1 MIICIPVKGYME
13 VNSYLW
19 ANEET
24 RHAFLIDPG
33 ARGDLLLD
41 YCDQNGWVPEAIL
54 LTHGHFDHIGGVDAI
69 RARLDLPVRIHEAGR
84 AFLANP
90 KLNLSHYFGENQVL
104 ENAAFFRDGDL
115 LSLKDDPAYTLRVI
129 HTPGHTPDSSVFYD
143 AARGTAFVGDT
154 IFRGSRGND
163 RLPGGD
169 GPLLLRSIR
178 EKVLALPPE
187 TVLYSGHSDP
197 TTVAEERPLYL

>member
-1 MIICIPVKGYME
+1 M
-13 VNSYLW
+13 
-19 ANEET
+19 
-24 RHAFLIDPG
+24 
-33 ARGDLLLD
+33 
-41 YCDQNGWVPEAIL
+41 
-54 LTHGHFDHIGGVDAI
+54 
-69 RARLDLPVRIHEAGR
+69 
-84 AFLANP
+84 
-90 KLNLSHYFGENQVL
+90 
-104 ENAAFFRDGDL
+104 
-115 LSLKDDPAYTLRVI
+115 I

>member
-1 MIICIPVKGYME
+1 MYKISVPVNNDAVWRFGKE
-13 VNSYLW
+13 KTLKQLRRFDAERVFVSIESYSADEDVRKTQL
-19 ANEET
+19 E
-24 RHAFLIDPG
+24 
-33 ARGDLLLD
+33 
-41 YCDQNGWVPEAIL
+41 
-54 LTHGHFDHIGGVDAI
+54 
-69 RARLDLPVRIHEAGR
+69 RLA
-84 AFLANP
+84 
-90 KLNLSHYFGENQVL
+90 